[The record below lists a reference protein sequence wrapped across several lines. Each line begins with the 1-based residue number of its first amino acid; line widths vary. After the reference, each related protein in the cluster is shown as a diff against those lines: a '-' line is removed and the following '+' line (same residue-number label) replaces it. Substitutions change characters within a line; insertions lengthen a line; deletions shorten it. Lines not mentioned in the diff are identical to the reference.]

1 VKRIFHSVV
10 TLHRV
15 KKICNGFDLHP
26 KEDCQISEFGNPREV
41 FLRRGRRHGKPN
53 LDNNHSCLIFSL
65 SISYIFN
72 CLYMLVFDFLS
83 YLIAI
88 ELCS

>member
-41 FLRRGRRHGKPN
+41 ILRRGRRQG
-53 LDNNHSCLIFSL
+53 SRT
-65 SISYIFN
+65 SITIT
-72 CLYMLVFDFLS
+72 VFDFL
-83 YLIAI
+83 YLYLLLIQLLIYA
-88 ELCS
+88 CV